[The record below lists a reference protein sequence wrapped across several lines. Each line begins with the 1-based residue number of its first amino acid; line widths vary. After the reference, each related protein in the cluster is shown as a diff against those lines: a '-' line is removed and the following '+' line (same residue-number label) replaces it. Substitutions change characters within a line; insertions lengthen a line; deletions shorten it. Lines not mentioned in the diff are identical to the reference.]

1 MKKKTTKKITKKKTV
16 KPEPKYKLEIRVNG
30 KVLKSTGDDL
40 TKMLSEIDFPDFIKS
55 ETNIIVSNETKTL
68 QRDLKVFQARRC
80 FTGYDNTS
88 INLLG
93 ISLTKQLG

>member
-1 MKKKTTKKITKKKTV
+1 MPKKITKKKTV
-16 KPEPKYKLEIRVNG
+16 KKIVKPELKYKLEIRVNG

-40 TKMLSEIDFPDFIKS
+40 SKMLSKIDFPDFIKS

-80 FTGYDNTS
+80 FTGYDNT
-88 INLLG
+88 NLELLS